1 MWAGT
6 SFVGFGQYLSNA
18 FGFGEF
24 FASLCLAYGARTTN
38 QTLSSDRRSNTHHT
52 PRVTSNHN
60 QQKLSVKEHASSL
73 QRKPFFFATGFALR
87 LGSAPTSV
95 VAAGQ
100 LSEQAARRDPSI
112 VKELCD
118 TLDQMNAPDEGTHE
132 SLHCTQCCIGAT
144 TNYSV
149 S

>member
-1 MWAGT
+1 MRILVHKLQLLFPW
-6 SFVGFGQYLSNA
+6 
-18 FGFGEF
+18 
-24 FASLCLAYGARTTN
+24 YGRQAPSEGIQDLRTIRNSTCAHVPK
-38 QTLSSDRRSNTHHT
+38 TL
-52 PRVTSNHN
+52 
-60 QQKLSVKEHASSL
+60 
-73 QRKPFFFATGFALR
+73 FATGFALR